1 VTNAGPRRS
10 IMSSTRLSQ
19 FIAAP
24 RAAVYRALIEAA
36 SIREWMVPD
45 GMTSVVHEFEP
56 RVGGRIRISLT
67 YDEPTGA
74 GKTTAH
80 TDTWHGRFLELV
92 PHERVVHSVEFE
104 TDDPGMKGAMTVT
117 MSIVDRD
124 GGSELVALHDGLP
137 PALPAADNELGW
149 RLSLGK
155 LARLVEGAQR

>member
-1 VTNAGPRRS
+1 MSTTSVT
-10 IMSSTRLSQ
+10 Q

-24 RAAVYRALIEAA
+24 RTAVYRALIDAA
-36 SIREWMVPD
+36 SAREWMVPD
-45 GMTSVVHEFEP
+45 GMSSVVHEFEP

-92 PHERVVHSVEFE
+92 PDERVVHSVEFE
-104 TDDPGMKGAMTVT
+104 TDDPGMKGAMTVA
-117 MSIVDRD
+117 MSIANRE
-124 GGSELVALHDGLP
+124 GGSELVAVHDGLP
-137 PALPAADNELGW
+137 PALSAADNELGW